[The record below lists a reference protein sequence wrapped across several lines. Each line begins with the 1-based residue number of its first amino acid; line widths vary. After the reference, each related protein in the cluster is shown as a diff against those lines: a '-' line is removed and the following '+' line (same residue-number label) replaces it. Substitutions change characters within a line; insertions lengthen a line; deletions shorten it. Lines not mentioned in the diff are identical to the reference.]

1 MSLRSTVSVLAG
13 SILAVVAAPSVVE
26 ASCIPGFDYG
36 AFSNSP
42 LVMGGGAVTNSYDSS
57 LGTYASTVINSGGDV
72 CTNATGADAVK
83 FNGSGTQVYGNVCV
97 GTGGTVPADIN
108 ASPGQYL
115 SSSVLPAPLVLTPVT
130 VPTVGTYQG
139 DKTCNAPCVIAPN
152 QTYGDVAV
160 KDVATLTTGTYVMKS
175 LTVSTAAGAL
185 NIASG
190 PVLIYITGPGGTVL
204 DIKSITNAG
213 LKATDLTFLV
223 ATTPGCNV
231 KVNGGGAAA
240 FGLYA
245 PGCDITVNGNG
256 TIYGAIVGKSVTI
269 TGGAA
274 IHYDAALKNQG
285 FGQFECTGAEV
296 SRATPVIATISSR
309 SVIVQGTY
317 EYPLRTRFKI
327 DTVADLST
335 FRFPYIQGHL
345 RASALA
351 QFNATAINF
360 TGRTGTNEVF
370 DAATLLPAAN
380 LASCTPFTSTCRSVF
395 TTLVGGA
402 NPVTVPFTTANSAA
416 IGAKITDGLTGFT
429 ATEWTTL
436 VSRIVAG
443 RQSIPGGP
451 FTPKLG
457 GMDRSAVAVIP
468 QSLTAG
474 VARPTMVYVG
484 GTDGMMHAF
493 CGSAVAGVC
502 DVVGREL
509 WAYVPRVLLQE
520 LRQNRAV
527 IDGSPRVV
535 DMYGDFN
542 GDGVKGFSTLL
553 LFTTG
558 SGDRTANRTPA
569 VYALDVTNPAAPT
582 VAWEY
587 TMANPAA
594 PGAFELGHGQTI
606 AAGPVMVG
614 SIQKNA
620 AFIQTNNGA
629 ALANSANVFG
639 PGVEGNL
646 VTALDVETG
655 LALWPAHAYPF
666 PDPVRVATNGDVP
679 VQAVPGGVVAV
690 DSDGGGTL
698 TDLVFGTIY
707 GDLWVLDAE
716 TGVSRYGLTAPGDPL
731 FRLSTDFTP
740 IGAPPAIYSD
750 GGSLYAVAT
759 TGSYW
764 NVRSSAT
771 LWNTNAAQW
780 IFAVKLKHTPAI
792 PFVPFDE
799 VPTLEPEVAFAKSF
813 TGGQKTS
820 TQALVIGSEIA
831 FLTDTADINSSSYG
845 TTSASTAA
853 AYTLDMTGGTGSSD
867 MTVVAG
873 VGALVS
879 SGTTLYA
886 SGGRGTEQLSFA
898 AAGTTGETVN
908 ASLGP
913 KVSRRLWLRT
923 L

>member
-13 SILAVVAAPSVVE
+13 SILALVTAPSVVE

-36 AFSNSP
+36 AFSDSP

-57 LGTYASTVINSGGDV
+57 QGTYLGTVINSGGDV

-97 GTGGTVPADIN
+97 GTGGAVPADIN

-115 SSSVLPAPLVLTPVT
+115 SSSVLPSPVVLTPVV
-130 VPTVGTYQG
+130 VPTIGTYQG
-139 DKTCNAPCVIAPN
+139 NLNITSPTVIPPD
-152 QTYGDVAV
+152 QTYGDVDV
-160 KDVATLTTGTYVMKS
+160 KDNATLTTGTYVMKS
-175 LTVSTAAGAL
+175 LSVTTNAGAL
-185 NIASG
+185 TIGSG
-190 PVLIYITGPGGTVL
+190 PVLIYISGPGGTVL
-204 DIKSITNAG
+204 DIKSISNAG
-213 LKATDLTFLV
+213 LKATDLTFMV
-223 ATTPGCNV
+223 ATTAGCNV
-231 KVNGGGAAA
+231 KVNGGGSAA
-240 FGLYA
+240 FALYA
-245 PGCDITVNGNG
+245 PGCDVTVNGNG
-256 TIYGAIVGKSVTI
+256 TIYGAIVGKSVTL

-274 IHYDAALKNQG
+274 IHYDAALKNYG

-296 SRATPVIATISSR
+296 SRASPVIATISGR
-309 SVIVQGTY
+309 PVIVQGTY

-345 RASALA
+345 RASAIS
-351 QFNATAINF
+351 QFGGTAINF
-360 TGRTGTNEVF
+360 TGRTGANEVF
-370 DAATLLPAAN
+370 DAATLLPGAN
-380 LASCTPFTSTCRSVF
+380 LASCTPYVSTCRSVF

-402 NPVTVPFTTANSAA
+402 NPPTVLFSTATASA
-416 IGAKITDGLTGFT
+416 IGAKITDGLTGFA
-429 ATEWTTL
+429 ATEWATL

-443 RQSIPGGP
+443 RQAIPGGP

-457 GMDRSAVAVIP
+457 GMDRSAAAVIP
-468 QSLTAG
+468 QSLVAG

-493 CGSAVAGVC
+493 CGSVVAGVC

-535 DMYGDFN
+535 DMYGDFDGN
-542 GDGVKGFSTLL
+542 GVKSFSTIL

-569 VYALDVTNPAAPT
+569 VYALDVTNPAAPK

-606 AAGPVMVG
+606 AAGTVMVG
-614 SIQKNA
+614 SFQKNG

-629 ALANSANVFG
+629 ALADSANVFG

-690 DSDGGGTL
+690 DSTNAGTL
-698 TDLVFGTIY
+698 TELVFGTIY
-707 GDLWVLDAE
+707 GDLWVLDAR
-716 TGVSRYGLTAPGDPL
+716 TGVSKYGLTAPGEPL
-731 FRLSTDFTP
+731 FRMSTDFTP
-740 IGAPPAIYSD
+740 IGSPPAIFSD
-750 GGSLYAVAT
+750 GGNLYAVAT

-764 NVRSSAT
+764 NARSSAT
-771 LWNTNAAQW
+771 LWNTNANQW
-780 IFAVKLKHTPAI
+780 IFAIRLKHTPAI

-799 VPTLEPEVAFAKSF
+799 VGTLEPEIAFATSF
-813 TGGQKTS
+813 GGGRKAS
-820 TQALVIGSEIA
+820 TQALVVGREIA
-831 FLTDTADINSSSYG
+831 FLTDTADINSASYG
-845 TTSASTAA
+845 TGAASTGT
-853 AYTLDMTGGTGSSD
+853 AYKVDLTGASTGGT
-867 MTVVAG
+867 TVVAG
-873 VGALVS
+873 VGSLVS

-886 SGGRGTEQLSFA
+886 SGGRGTEQVGFSM
-898 AAGTTGETVN
+898 AGTTGEAVN